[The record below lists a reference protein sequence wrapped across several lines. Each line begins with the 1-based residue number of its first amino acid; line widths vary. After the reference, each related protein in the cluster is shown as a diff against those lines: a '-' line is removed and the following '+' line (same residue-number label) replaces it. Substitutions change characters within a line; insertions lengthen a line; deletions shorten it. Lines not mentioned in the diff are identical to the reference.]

1 VQALLAA
8 GYEPQVW
15 TLSHNQAEVLATQGT
30 PTLKQLIL
38 ERQNDG
44 WQIVSGTSAA
54 GEDLIQGAQ

>member
-1 VQALLAA
+1 M
-8 GYEPQVW
+8 W

-38 ERQNDG
+38 ELQNDG